1 MKAFIYVRACVLAVQ
16 HLFIFRGLVFGAAH
30 NATLHVNFT
39 IFKAD
44 IFETHALP
52 LPPFASLV
60 QQTKQT
66 GGGTLIKAPAREPCL
81 VLLPLWTC

>member
-1 MKAFIYVRACVLAVQ
+1 LANSLDCLLILANQGILHWCHTSGMKAFIYVRVCVLAVQ

-44 IFETHALP
+44 IFEARALP
-52 LPPFASLV
+52 LPP
-60 QQTKQT
+60 
-66 GGGTLIKAPAREPCL
+66 
-81 VLLPLWTC
+81 